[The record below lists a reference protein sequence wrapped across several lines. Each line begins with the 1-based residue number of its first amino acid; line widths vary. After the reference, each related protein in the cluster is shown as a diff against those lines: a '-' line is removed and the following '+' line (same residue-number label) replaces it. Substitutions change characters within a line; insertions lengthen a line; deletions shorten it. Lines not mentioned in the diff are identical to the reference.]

1 MAVSRAAYYVFV
13 FPMLAPLAWMFL
25 IEYRSDLPFAGWGVL
40 AFLLFPYSMDAL
52 RECIAGMYRYDY
64 IKNLAFLSIYIVVSL
79 IIGLFLQK
87 PFEKLNHMIE
97 RSKEKSGVML

>member
-1 MAVSRAAYYVFV
+1 MESETAGRNLHQGFV
-13 FPMLAPLAWMFL
+13 GTFCSQQLPQA
-25 IEYRSDLPFAGWGVL
+25 IQVYR
-40 AFLLFPYSMDAL
+40 FLLFPYSMDAL

>member
-1 MAVSRAAYYVFV
+1 
-13 FPMLAPLAWMFL
+13 
-25 IEYRSDLPFAGWGVL
+25 
-40 AFLLFPYSMDAL
+40 
-52 RECIAGMYRYDY
+52 MYRYDY